1 MKTLL
6 EDALAHG
13 GLLLVPSPA
22 ASQCACVDDV
32 RAMCTQSRAVS
43 LAVRASGRSPHPA
56 SEPASAPGAI
66 AAQED
71 ITFLLEHLM
80 WS

>member
-1 MKTLL
+1 VTALL

-22 ASQCACVDDV
+22 ASQRAWVDDV

-43 LAVRASGRSPHPA
+43 LVVRGSPHPA

-66 AAQED
+66 TAQEA
-71 ITFLLEHLM
+71 ITFLLKHLM
-80 WS
+80 SS